1 MVHWFMQFHFMGRI
15 IDMKVQIR
23 NSIFETNSSSTHAL
37 VMLNQ
42 EDYDKYVNGEI
53 IISRDGNF
61 ITKEEYDK
69 LLAEGKKKLEKR
81 YAELW
86 NNPKSWLH
94 NEYDSLEEA
103 LEDTDDY
110 DDITYEYDEDNME
123 IVHESLTVN
132 GVTVHGLSV
141 YGFEN

>member
-1 MVHWFMQFHFMGRI
+1 MQFQFMGRI
-15 IDMKVQIR
+15 IDMKVQVR

-53 IISRDGNF
+53 IISRNGNF

-86 NNPKSWLH
+86 DNPKSWLH
-94 NEYDSLEEA
+94 KEYDSLDEA
-103 LEDTDDY
+103 LEDADDY

-123 IVHESLTVN
+123 VVHESLTVN

>member
-1 MVHWFMQFHFMGRI
+1 MQFQFMVRI
-15 IDMKVQIR
+15 INMKVQIR

-42 EDYDKYVNGEI
+42 EDYDKYKRGEI
-53 IISRDGNF
+53 ILSRDGNF

-86 NNPKSWLH
+86 DNPKSWLH

-103 LEDTDDY
+103 LEDADDY
-110 DDITYEYDEDNME
+110 NDLTYEYDEDNME
-123 IVHESLTVN
+123 VVHESLTVN
-132 GVTVHGLSV
+132 GVTVHGLSI